1 MISNQGHQ
9 ENQVNH
15 GLDGGRETVQGAGS
29 QGGDDVRVAKWESTI
44 SRKWKIVSGI
54 LVYTG

>member
-15 GLDGGRETVQGAGS
+15 GLDDGRETVQGARG
-29 QGGDDVRVAKWESTI
+29 QGGDDVRVVDGKNTS
-44 SRKWKIVSGI
+44 
-54 LVYTG
+54 

>member
-15 GLDGGRETVQGAGS
+15 GLDDGRETVQGMWS
-29 QGGDDVRVAKWESTI
+29 QGGDDVRIADGKNTS
-44 SRKWKIVSGI
+44 
-54 LVYTG
+54 